1 MCGIGGI
8 LGGAWVERSPDAP
21 AVLSRRLAHRGPD
34 GDGMLW
40 ITGRGVAASRPPGGA
55 EGVLVHRRLAILDPT
70 EAGRQPMSTPD
81 GRYHIV
87 YNGEIYNYVEL
98 REELEARGLRFS
110 SGCDTEVLLAAWARW
125 GEACLGRL
133 VGMFAFAVH
142 DAVSGETTLVR
153 DLFGI
158 KPLFYSE
165 AGPGLAFASEI
176 KALLGVPPVGRRA
189 DAQAVY
195 DYLVWNMTGHDGRS
209 FFADIRRLRPGFLM
223 RVGRGG
229 AVVEAPRRW
238 GAVGLGRA
246 ERVPFEEAAERVR
259 AAFLENLRLHLRSD
273 VEVGCALSGGVDSSA
288 IVSGLR
294 SVAGPDLKIRCFS
307 HIAEDDPAINEERW
321 IDLVAARAGAEVI
334 KSRPTGDDLAR
345 DLDGMIAAQDEPF
358 GSTSI
363 YAQCRVFRLAR
374 EHGVRVML
382 SGQGADELLAGY
394 RPYTAARVATLIARG
409 RPGEAARL
417 LRASRAWGDPKRT
430 LTRAVWLLAKPAV
443 LGTGL
448 SRRRLRRRSWLR
460 AEWFA
465 GRGVVGRVAT
475 PRGCPDRLRSML
487 HDSAFRTSLP
497 ALLRFEDRNA
507 MAESIESRVP
517 FLTPAFAGLLLSM
530 PEDALLGPGGETKRV
545 FKAAMRGIVPDE
557 ILDRRDKVGFATPER
572 AWLASMRG
580 WYAGVLSDASAG
592 GVPVLDAGVVRREF
606 DRMLA
611 GRSAWDGRFWRCL
624 NLVRWSALFEVDWG
638 ASG

>member
-8 LGGAWVERSPDAP
+8 LGGAWAQRSGDAP
-21 AVLSRRLAHRGPD
+21 AAMSRRLAHRGPD
-34 GDGMLW
+34 GEGMLW
-40 ITGRGVAASRPPGGA
+40 LTRGGVSAARPAAGSV
-55 EGVLVHRRLAILDPT
+55 EGVLVHRRLAILDPS

-98 REELEARGLRFS
+98 REELEAGGLRFS

-125 GEACLGRL
+125 GEACLSRL

-142 DAVSGETTLVR
+142 DAETGETTLAR

-158 KPLFYSE
+158 KPLFYST
-165 AGPGLAFASEI
+165 AGPGFAFASEI
-176 KALLGVPPVGRRA
+176 KALLTVPGVGRGA

-209 FFADIRRLRPGFLM
+209 FFADIRRLRPGFLV
-223 RVGRGG
+223 RVGRDGS
-229 AVVEAPRRW
+229 VVEGPRRW
-238 GAVGLGRA
+238 GSIGLGGA

-259 AAFLENLRLHLRSD
+259 SVFLDNVRLHLRSD

-288 IVSGLR
+288 VVAGLR
-294 SVAGPDLKIRCFS
+294 SVAGEDLKIRCFS

-321 IDLVAARAGAEVI
+321 VDLVAGRAGVEVI
-334 KSRPTGDDLAR
+334 KSRPSGDDLAR

-394 RPYTAARVATLIARG
+394 RPYTAARVATLLARG
-409 RPGEAARL
+409 RLGAAGRL
-417 LRASRAWGDPKRT
+417 LWASRAWGDPKHT
-430 LTRAVWLLAKPAV
+430 LMRALWLLAKPAV

-460 AEWFA
+460 AGWFA
-465 GRGVVGRVAT
+465 ERGVVGRVAT
-475 PRGCPDRLRSML
+475 PRGGDRLRSML

-517 FLTPAFAGLLLSM
+517 FLTPGLAGLLLSQ
-530 PEDALLGPGGETKRV
+530 PEEYLLGPDGETKRV
-545 FKAAMRGIVPDE
+545 FKAA
-557 ILDRRDKVGFATPER
+557 
-572 AWLASMRG
+572 
-580 WYAGVLSDASAG
+580 
-592 GVPVLDAGVVRREF
+592 
-606 DRMLA
+606 
-611 GRSAWDGRFWRCL
+611 
-624 NLVRWSALFEVDWG
+624 
-638 ASG
+638 